1 MDHIIFI
8 ISSVDEHL
16 GCFHDLAILYSST
29 MNTEGHVS
37 FQIMF
42 LSAYIPRS
50 GYVASIFSFLR
61 NLHTVHHSCC
71 SNLHS
76 HQQCGG
82 GSQFVC
88 SFFENPP
95 FWSIVALECCIHFCC
110 APRGHTYPLH
120 FGLPSPPG
128 HPRALSSVP
137 CPIRHVLISYL
148 FHTQYQ

>member
-76 HQQCGG
+76 HQQCRGG
-82 GSQFVC
+82 HNLSILFLK
-88 SFFENPP
+88 PP
-95 FWSIVALECCIHFCC
+95 FLEHSCFRVLYSFLLCPTWTHI
-110 APRGHTYPLH
+110 PTPLW
-120 FGLPSPPG
+120 P
-128 HPRALSSVP
+128 SVP
-137 CPIRHVLISYL
+137 SRSSPCPE
-148 FHTQYQ
+148 

>member
-8 ISSVDEHL
+8 ISSVDEYL
-16 GCFHDLAILYSST
+16 GCFHDLAILYSSI

-50 GYVASIFSFLR
+50 ENGGLYVASIFSFLR

-76 HQQCGG
+76 HQQCRGG
-82 GSQFVC
+82 HNLSIL
-88 SFFENPP
+88 FFENLF
-95 FWSIVALECCIHFCC
+95 FWSIVALECYIRFCC
-110 APRGHTYPLH
+110 APHGHTCPFP

-128 HPRALSSVP
+128 HPRALST
-137 CPIRHVLISYL
+137 LSYPACS
-148 FHTQYQ
+148 H